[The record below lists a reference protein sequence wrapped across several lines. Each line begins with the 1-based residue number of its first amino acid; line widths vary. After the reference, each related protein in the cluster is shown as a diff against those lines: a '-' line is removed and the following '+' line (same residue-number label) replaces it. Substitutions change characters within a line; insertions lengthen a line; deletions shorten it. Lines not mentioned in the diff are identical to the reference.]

1 MWAKFME
8 VPNGYAASMWRELFN
23 AEAVSVQIVPPI
35 EIGAMHLPREIWVP
49 NGKTHVARE
58 VLNKI

>member
-1 MWAKFME
+1 MWTKFME
-8 VPNGYAASMWRELFN
+8 VPDGYAAEIWRELLR
-23 AEAVSVQIVPPI
+23 AEAISVQVVPPI
-35 EIGAMHLPREIWVP
+35 EIGSMRDSREIWVP

>member
-1 MWAKFME
+1 MWTKFME
-8 VPNGYAASMWRELFN
+8 VPDGYAASMWRELFN

-35 EIGAMHLPREIWVP
+35 EIGSMYTPREIWVP